1 MGNII
6 LGVDPGSRICGY
18 GVIIKESNNIQ
29 LLEYGV
35 VKVNLKNESFNS
47 RLKEIFERLNQVIER
62 TKPKYAAFE
71 SLFFAKNVQ
80 SLVKLS
86 HARAVA
92 ILSAVES
99 DLSISE
105 YSPREI
111 KKSVTG
117 NGNASKEQVQYMVKT
132 LLNITETPQFFDA
145 TDALAVAICHSL
157 RSSTHTHSNKTWKE
171 FIEQNPDRLVR

>member
-1 MGNII
+1 LNNII

-18 GVIIKESNNIQ
+18 GVISKNGNLIE

-35 VKVNLKNESFNS
+35 VKVNLRDASFND
-47 RLKEIFERLNQVIER
+47 RLLEIHDRLQQVIAR
-62 TKPKYAAFE
+62 NKPTNAAFE
-71 SLFFAKNVQ
+71 NLFFAKNVQ

-92 ILSAVES
+92 ILAAVQNHLE
-99 DLSISE
+99 ISE

-117 NGNASKEQVQYMVKT
+117 NGNASKEQVQFMVKT
-132 LLNITETPQFFDA
+132 LLNIKENHQFFDA
-145 TDALAVAICHSL
+145 TDALSVAICHSM
-157 RSSTHTHSNKTWKE
+157 RSANLTNTHKSWKD
-171 FIEQNPDRLVR
+171 FIQNNPDRIIK